1 MTPNPTTATAATNAA
16 DEGGQTAA
24 TVGPD
29 GVIDLTDVTTD
40 EALRPGT
47 HYRTELFSRIDL
59 VPDDGLVVDVGGRD
73 GRLLGALGIGNGLV
87 VDTEVAAREGG
98 VAYVGGSGL
107 DLPLVTGCADTVI
120 SLDVVEHV
128 PDDAAFVAELM
139 RVVKPGGR
147 VVLTTPNVNI
157 RVLPGRLQNRIDR
170 MWGHDRVRGYSPA
183 TLRELF
189 TAAGATEV
197 EITPVAMGWYRRLY
211 VPLRLLWSV
220 PGGLGRRLVSL
231 IARRDAAAFEG
242 EHGFCLVVARR
253 EA

>member
-1 MTPNPTTATAATNAA
+1 MTNPTRAASA
-16 DEGGQTAA
+16 
-24 TVGPD
+24 PD
-29 GVIDLTDVTTD
+29 AGSREDTVIDLTEVTTE

-47 HYRTELFSRIDL
+47 HYRTELFTRLDL
-59 VPDDGLVVDVGGRD
+59 VADDGLVVDVGGRD

-87 VDTEVAAREGG
+87 VDTEVAAREGS

-107 DLPLVTGCADTVI
+107 DLPLATGCADTVL

-139 RVVKPGGR
+139 RVVKPGGQ
-147 VVLTTPNVNI
+147 VVLTTPNANI
-157 RVLPGRLQNRIDR
+157 RVLPGPLQNYIDR
-170 MWGHDRVRGYSPA
+170 GWGHDRVRGYSPA
-183 TLRELF
+183 TLRALF
-189 TAAGATEV
+189 SAAGATDI

-220 PGGLGRRLVSL
+220 PGGLGRRLVSF
-231 IARRDAAAFEG
+231 IARRDASAFRG

-253 EA
+253 AS